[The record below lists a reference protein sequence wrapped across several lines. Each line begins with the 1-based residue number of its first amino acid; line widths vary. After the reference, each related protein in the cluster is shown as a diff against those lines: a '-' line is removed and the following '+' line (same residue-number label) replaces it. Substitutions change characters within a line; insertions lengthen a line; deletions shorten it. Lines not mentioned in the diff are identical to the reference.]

1 MSEDLSA
8 RFQQASEAVKNLS
21 QAPDS
26 ETMLKLYALFKQ
38 STVGENTGK
47 RPGMM
52 DFVGKAKYDAW
63 KELEGATSEEA
74 MSRYVALVDSL
85 IAADK
90 K

>member
-1 MSEDLSA
+1 MSEDLSV

-38 STVGENTGK
+38 STVGDNTGK

-63 KELEGATSEEA
+63 KELEGVASDEA
-74 MSRYVALVDSL
+74 KNRYIALVDSL